1 MKDIIITSRRLRQER
16 NIYLLSFILAFII
29 NVIAIIVYSRPWIE
43 VISQIGYVIAI
54 SFLIYFLIWIPP
66 RNTGNS
72 SILFPKKKIKEL
84 RFLKGN

>member
-1 MKDIIITSRRLRQER
+1 MTQTGKKHLSPEFYTCIHYQCNRNHCLLPAVDRSDFPNRLCDSHQFP
-16 NIYLLSFILAFII
+16 YLFSDMD
-29 NVIAIIVYSRPWIE
+29 S
-43 VISQIGYVIAI
+43 
-54 SFLIYFLIWIPP
+54 P